1 MKRVAGKSERE
12 KVIGDNGV
20 DARENLKGQ
29 RLSDSEILKLWLKV
43 NASTRPREGG
53 ALLERWGKVLPS

>member
-1 MKRVAGKSERE
+1 M
-12 KVIGDNGV
+12 IGENGV